1 MAKRT
6 IKVRGLQLNEGLEK
20 SLAEH
25 QAGRVFGPFDNAHE
39 AMEFLHAA
47 QDLLVLMEKA
57 MRQAAKLGVQYD
69 LKKVRWLLDVTD
81 QKLNR
86 KLKSLT
92 S

>member
-1 MAKRT
+1 MVRRAAKRE
-6 IKVRGLQLNEGLEK
+6 LNEALEE
-20 SLAEH
+20 SLAEQ
-25 QAGRVFGPFDNAHE
+25 QAGKLFGPFDNARE
-39 AMEFLHAA
+39 AMEFLYAA

-57 MRQAAKLGVQYD
+57 MRQAAKLGVHYD

-81 QKLNR
+81 HKLER